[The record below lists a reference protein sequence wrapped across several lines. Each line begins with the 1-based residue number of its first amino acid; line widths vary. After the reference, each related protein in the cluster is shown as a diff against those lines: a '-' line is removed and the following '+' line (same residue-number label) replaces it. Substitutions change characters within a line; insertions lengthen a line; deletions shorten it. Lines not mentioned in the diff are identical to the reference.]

1 MLKRV
6 SIITV
11 VLCLVAFVGGLGF
24 AAWNS
29 ISAQPEF
36 ASSGYILK
44 GNGMDADRLSFSAN
58 ERYRVANNGM
68 ASFKSEGDKVYVPTD
83 SFAIMDN
90 GSVMALSD
98 GILMDFNDLSANF
111 INHYYISAKL
121 PIQRSGDTYTAETT
135 AGSMTFGDHMWK
147 LSDSK
152 YLVESPVLTVNFSET
167 DIRPVSNYVQI
178 SVTDDGIVQLLTEEN
193 TWMTMSETCYVET
206 ASGVKVFPVDMR
218 IENEDYKMSMAK
230 ISIDPEDSIVLS
242 REETRRQIV
251 PELNIEAVDGKNGS
265 DGILGEEGQA
275 GRSGAQGN
283 QGDEGEEGSGG
294 YVGTEGFW
302 GEDGVRGTD
311 GGSRGDGHN
320 GSDGDDA
327 KGASSTNT
335 AMPDMVISEWDITA
349 TSVKGAVNVT
359 DINGYL
365 TEVPNF
371 DSHKPTI
378 TIYEAGSEAA
388 IPCKFLVDGAEKDDL
403 NTAPEHESTIE
414 FVCTELKPDTAYRIS
429 VKAYYA
435 INSTTFCKEFISREF
450 YTDSTGVFLSNVKST
465 TSSVT
470 INVSRTPEV
479 SQVTVYLLTPEQ
491 NASFTVA
498 STACVASK
506 TIEWGKDEKG
516 TNTEVTFD
524 KKNESESL
532 PSDTQYI
539 VRVMATATVGGTSY
553 AAVTKQA
560 LKVTTL
566 KKQPVFDS
574 TAKPALNYNRFTGA
588 YEVYRPQ
595 VTDEDNGVVGYT
607 YTVYKSSSNEPVKT
621 RTVAKTEGEPIAFF
635 LPGGETYRVHVSMTF
650 NDNEKNTIYD
660 WDDSDEVT
668 IHGDPMPGISLED
681 TSVDYN
687 TYKGNLIISMGT
699 NSTLTVDQNHPLEL
713 KIYADECYDRTVV
726 IKGMKNPYTVEVDSE
741 GSNTTIIT
749 AEATNEGSSNETDVK
764 LDLTNLYKNTR
775 YTITV
780 KGYVNLGDLEN
791 KNDLVVRTLGSAS
804 FHTLESAFAVASYQK
819 EQGSE
824 EMTLQI
830 GFVFDKNN
838 DNNNDNKEINERIAY
853 AKSQLEEGRIVLE
866 LYDNTG
872 KIKLATKS
880 ITEEKELSALLGNGL
895 EIVSKDG
902 TSMFSST
909 VSLVAGQTYYVKLAS
924 IEDSSYKLQSQL
936 DYVNKYSFKGSVTSA
951 LTKSN
956 QESGLTTEPSQA
968 IKVTPIKN
976 SNASQYNKEKN
987 ANLPDDAIIGFQLNV
1002 EKGWDNKCG
1011 LGTSITYY
1019 AFELNR
1025 FMTTVHKNGTDPHP
1039 AADGSGGA
1047 ALCSAT
1053 VNFGQSED
1061 TPGVAFIFTEGAGK
1075 DPYLYNGKYV
1085 KETGAAVVENEILK
1099 SGMERGWRYVFTY
1112 KVNYKKDSV
1121 EFTYPERSAV
1131 WTETDPYGKFDEN
1144 YGAGLFGKKLVGQG
1158 LYILNSGIQSAP
1170 MVTPK
1175 FRSYLYKD
1183 VKNSNSNKLTL
1194 HYTIESDK
1202 EALIN
1207 SNTKVSFGGTSQ
1219 GLKTTPIGNDWY
1231 EAVFDYKDNIIPT
1244 DNKIKIAT
1252 NISRYKSNYTDWST
1266 YSTGDSFRDDDNG
1279 IILCSLPY
1287 LPEMSNQIQNE
1298 IKFKVK
1304 EVSEKNNDADNVVL
1318 ILDSANKE
1326 LMKVL
1331 YENRGVSA
1339 EVTVST
1345 KVSGKEI
1352 KQTLYLP
1359 IDYNSADAEYVVKIP
1374 CGYLQ
1379 AEFFGNDVKVSFGV
1393 SILYTDGNLGWA
1405 YLEEKSDLALQRVS
1419 DDNKFDKYLTINSNL
1434 TEVNFTDSQ
1443 MNGYAI
1449 AVSQTDLLN
1458 NVRSSGNYPVPFK
1471 VTYYRASKQ
1480 CSATYYL
1487 WTADGGLRYSNN
1499 SVSMGAYKLIP
1510 EHISKKV
1517 LTPTSEETITIKK
1530 GTPSIVKLKATGGFN
1545 CLVLSDLETSG
1556 LNDNGKTIYIV
1567 VYADDSLKEPVV
1579 GNENEPVSVE
1589 VNGNDGKYSGAIYL
1603 KNDKK
1608 NLLDDTPY
1616 YVALYYKDSTG
1627 TLQFMKMASDG
1638 SNAIL
1643 KVKTL
1648 NAVAINEYKFIY
1660 ENTDYNSKSLKCDY
1674 ILNTYTGLKVKY
1686 SIRKNTEGKEEL
1698 LTEEE
1703 LKKLANK
1710 SEVTITNQ
1718 NNRFEMNLTPSKDRK
1733 ELQPGGTY
1741 ILRLTYIMVG
1751 TTANNAELGYSD
1763 LEFTLPDTGI
1773 INASISSYDITDK
1786 SVTFKVNCITDEQNS
1801 IIARP
1806 NGATDGTGNQG
1817 VYAVRFTVSED
1828 GVEKIVSTNEAN
1840 EYHKKLYPTDKA
1852 EVFVLNGLDPEKDYK
1867 MYVYAIVDKNHDTK
1881 TNADLCNGMPT
1892 DTTAAE
1898 YFLGGDASKFHELIQ
1913 GGNKEKFVIGTK
1925 KCTTNAEE
1933 SYYLDVKNAK
1943 LTYQNETLAL
1953 ALINSAAIDDKIEVA
1968 EWTVQWYD
1976 SKGQKSVRSGGKLAI
1991 ENTGDSYVHYQY
2003 KINLGENYTGA
2014 SYFIVT
2020 VKLKDKGN
2028 GTIYTIEQDSLIM

>member
-294 YVGTEGFW
+294 YTGTEGFW

-403 NTAPEHESTIE
+403 NTAPEHEGTIE

-491 NASFTVA
+491 NASFSVA

-524 KKNESESL
+524 KMNESKSL

-566 KKQPVFDS
+566 KHQPVFDS
-574 TAKPALNYNRFTGA
+574 TAKPELNYNRFTGA
-588 YEVYRPQ
+588 YEVYRPR

-607 YTVYKSSSNEPVKT
+607 YTVYESGSNEPVKT

-635 LPGGETYRVHVSMTF
+635 LPGEKTYRVHVSMTF

-660 WDDSDEVT
+660 WNDSDEVT
-668 IHGDPMPGISLED
+668 IHGDPMPGISLEN

-687 TYKGNLIISMGT
+687 TYKGDLIISMGT
-699 NSTLTVDQNHPLEL
+699 NSKLIVDQNHPLEL
-713 KIYADECYDRTVV
+713 KIYADECYDRSVV
-726 IKGMKNPYTVEVDSE
+726 IKGMNMPYTVEVDSE
-741 GSNTTIIT
+741 GGKTTIIT
-749 AEATNEGSSNETDVK
+749 AEATSEGSSNETDVN

-791 KNDLVVRTLGSAS
+791 ENDLVVRTLGSAS
-804 FHTLESAFAVASYQK
+804 FRTLESALAVASYQK

-830 GFVFDKNN
+830 GF
-838 DNNNDNKEINERIAY
+838 NKEIDEQRVAY
-853 AKSQLEEGRIVLE
+853 AKSQLEEGRVVLE

-880 ITEEKELSALLGNGL
+880 ITEESELSALLGNGL

-909 VSLVAGQTYYVKLAS
+909 ISLVPGQTYYVKLAS
-924 IEDSSYKLQSQL
+924 MEDSSYKLQSQL
-936 DYVNKYSFKGSVTSA
+936 DYVNKYSFEGSVTSA

-956 QESGLTTEPSQA
+956 QEPGLTTDPSQA
-968 IKVTPIKN
+968 IAVTPIKN
-976 SNASQYNKEKN
+976 SNASQYGKEKN

-1019 AFELNR
+1019 AFEMNR
-1025 FMTTVHKNGTDPHP
+1025 FMNVVGEGIDPHP

-1047 ALCSAT
+1047 ALCTAT
-1053 VNFGQSED
+1053 VNFGQSEN
-1061 TPGVAFIFTEGAGK
+1061 TPGVAFIFTEGQGK
-1075 DPYLYNGKYV
+1075 DPYLYDGKYV
-1085 KETGAAVVENEILK
+1085 KETGAADISNGNLV
-1099 SGMERGWRYVFTY
+1099 SGMERGWRYIFTY
-1112 KVNYKKDSV
+1112 KVNYKKESV

-1131 WTETDPYGKFDEN
+1131 WTEDNPYGGYAS
-1144 YGAGLFGKKLVGQG
+1144 YGAGLFGTHRVGEG

-1183 VKNSNSNKLTL
+1183 VKNANSNELTL

-1202 EALIN
+1202 EALIK
-1207 SNTKVSFGGTSQ
+1207 SDTKVSFGSTSQ
-1219 GLKTTPIGNDWY
+1219 GLKTNSLGNDWY
-1231 EAVFDYKDNIIPT
+1231 EAVFDYKDNNIPA
-1244 DNKIKIAT
+1244 DKIIKIAT
-1252 NISRYKSNYTDWST
+1252 NISRYKSNDTKDWST

-1287 LPEMSNQIQNE
+1287 LPAMSIQNQDE
-1298 IKFKVK
+1298 IKFEVK
-1304 EVSEKNNDADNVVL
+1304 NDADNVVL
-1318 ILDSANKE
+1318 ILDSDNAKKD
-1326 LMKVL
+1326 LMEEL

-1345 KVSGKEI
+1345 KVSGKE
-1352 KQTLYLP
+1352 KTQTLYLP
-1359 IDYNSADAEYVVKIP
+1359 IDYNSADAQYVVKIP
-1374 CGYLQ
+1374 CGYLR
-1379 AEFFGNDVKVSFGV
+1379 AEFFGNDVKVSFEV

-1405 YLEEKSDLALQRVS
+1405 YLEEGSGLALQRVT
-1419 DDNKFDKYLTINSNL
+1419 DDNTFEKYLTINSNL
-1434 TEVNFTDSQ
+1434 TQVSFTDSQ

-1449 AVSQTDLLN
+1449 ADSHTNLLDT
-1458 NVRSSGNYPVPFK
+1458 VRSSGNNPVPFK

-1480 CSATYYL
+1480 YAAGFYL
-1487 WTADGGLRYSNN
+1487 WTADGGLRYSSN

-1510 EHISKKV
+1510 EHISEKK
-1517 LTPTSEETITIKK
+1517 LKTTSEPITIEK
-1530 GTPSIVKLKATGGFN
+1530 GTPSIVKLKATGGFKR
-1545 CLVLSDLETSG
+1545 LVLSDLETSG
-1556 LNDNGKTIYIV
+1556 LNDNENTIYIV
-1567 VYADDSLKEPVV
+1567 VYADEGLKEPVV
-1579 GNENEPVSVE
+1579 GKIEPRTVKVNE
-1589 VNGNDGKYSGAIYL
+1589 NDGKYSGAIYL
-1603 KNDKK
+1603 ENNEE

-1616 YVALYYKDSTG
+1616 YVALYYRDSNN

-1638 SNAIL
+1638 SDAIL

-1648 NAVAINEYKFIY
+1648 NAVAINKYEFIY
-1660 ENTDYNSKSLKCDY
+1660 ENTDYNSKRLICNY

-1686 SIRKNTEGKEEL
+1686 SIHKNTEGKEEL
-1698 LTEEE
+1698 LTEQEFE
-1703 LKKLANK
+1703 KLANK
-1710 SEVTITNQ
+1710 SEVKITNQ
-1718 NNRFEMNLTPSKDRK
+1718 NNRFEMNLTPSKDREK
-1733 ELQPGGTY
+1733 LQPGGTY
-1741 ILRLTYIMVG
+1741 ILRLTYIMDAEG
-1751 TTANNAELGYSD
+1751 DTTANNTELGQSD

-1773 INASISSYDITDK
+1773 INASISSYNITDK

-1801 IIARP
+1801 IIAPP

-1828 GVEKIVSTNEAN
+1828 GVEKIVSTDEAN
-1840 EYHKKLYPTDKA
+1840 EYYKKLYPTNQA
-1852 EVFVLNGLDPEKDYK
+1852 EVFELNGLEPSKDYK
-1867 MYVYAIVDKNHDTK
+1867 MYVYAIVDENHDTK
-1881 TNADLCNGMPT
+1881 TNADDWLQG
-1892 DTTAAE
+1892 DTTAAK

-1913 GGNKEKFVIGTK
+1913 GDNKGKFVIGSK
-1925 KCTTNAEE
+1925 KCTTNAKE
-1933 SYYLDVKNAK
+1933 SYYLDVDNAT
-1943 LTYQNETLAL
+1943 LTYQNGTLAL

-1968 EWTVQWYD
+1968 EWTVQWQD
-1976 SKGQKSVRSGGKLAI
+1976 SNGSVSVRSGEKLAI

-2003 KINLGENYTGA
+2003 KINLGDKYNGA
-2014 SYFIVT
+2014 SYFSVI
-2020 VKLKDKGN
+2020 VKLKDKEN
-2028 GTIYTIEQDSLIM
+2028 GTIYTIEQKLLIM